1 MKYARELLKV
11 NVALY
16 NANKVEKF
24 DLLLSYYELIDLQVQ
39 LGDSKSAKKI
49 FEKHLKLFNLN
60 SMNLNDVLLALNEEG
75 YEKILPLASGQH
87 K

>member
-49 FEKHLKLFNLN
+49 F
-60 SMNLNDVLLALNEEG
+60 
-75 YEKILPLASGQH
+75 
-87 K
+87 